1 MIGSVE
7 VVVSNGR
14 VSRSARRSLLSPI
27 VLLAFGWGVAGCG
40 SSTTPVSSVA
50 ASTTTTMPDTST
62 TSAASTTLPAFV
74 GGSTDPVMVPATGC
88 CAAGPTV
95 LLRTQ
100 SIEQRG
106 NYYRIAFEFSGPVTN
121 YHVRYVPL
129 PVRQDPSDQV
139 VELQG
144 DKAIQISFG
153 GTGLDQSQNPPVQTY
168 TGPQRI
174 VVGSGA
180 VRELVQIGDFEA
192 VMNWVIGVQGTPE
205 FRVSVEQNP
214 SQLIVEIAAA

>member
-1 MIGSVE
+1 M
-7 VVVSNGR
+7 SNGL

-27 VLLAFGWGVAGCG
+27 VLLAFGWAGAGCG
-40 SSTTPVSSVA
+40 SSSTPLSSA
-50 ASTTTTMPDTST
+50 DATTTLSVPDV
-62 TSAASTTLPAFV
+62 STTLPDFV

-106 NYYRIAFEFSGPVTN
+106 DYYRIVFEFSAPVAN

-144 DKAIQISFG
+144 DNAIQISIG
-153 GTGLDQSQNPPVQTY
+153 ATGLDQSQNPPVQTY
-168 TGPQRI
+168 AGSQRI
-174 VVGSGA
+174 VVGAGA
-180 VRELVQIGDFEA
+180 VREMVQIGDFEA

-214 SQLIVEIAAA
+214 SQLVIEIAAA

>member
-14 VSRSARRSLLSPI
+14 VSQSARRFLLSPI

-50 ASTTTTMPDTST
+50 ASTTTTVPDTST

-168 TGPQRI
+168 TGSQRI

-192 VMNWVIGVQGTPE
+192 VMNWVIGVQGTPQ
-205 FRVSVEQNP
+205 FRVMVEQNP
-214 SQLIVEIAAA
+214 PQLVIEIAAA

>member
-1 MIGSVE
+1 
-7 VVVSNGR
+7 
-14 VSRSARRSLLSPI
+14 
-27 VLLAFGWGVAGCG
+27 
-40 SSTTPVSSVA
+40 
-50 ASTTTTMPDTST
+50 
-62 TSAASTTLPAFV
+62 
-74 GGSTDPVMVPATGC
+74 MVPATGC

-106 NYYRIAFEFSGPVTN
+106 DYYRIVFGFSAPVTN

-144 DKAIQISFG
+144 DNALQISFG

-168 TGPQRI
+168 AGSQRI
-174 VVGSGA
+174 VVGAGA

-205 FRVSVEQNP
+205 FRVSAQQNP
-214 SQLIVEIAAA
+214 SQLVIEIAAA

>member
-1 MIGSVE
+1 M
-7 VVVSNGR
+7 
-14 VSRSARRSLLSPI
+14 
-27 VLLAFGWGVAGCG
+27 VLLAFGWAAAGCG
-40 SSTTPVSSVA
+40 SSSTPVSSVA
-50 ASTTTTMPDTST
+50 ASATSSLPDAST
-62 TSAASTTLPAFV
+62 VSDASTTLLAFV
-74 GGSTDPVMVPATGC
+74 GGSIEPVLVPASGC
-88 CAAGPTV
+88 CAAGPAV

-100 SIEQRG
+100 SSERRG
-106 NYYRIAFEFSGPVTN
+106 DYYRIAFEFSAPVTN

-144 DKAIQISFG
+144 DNAIQISIG
-153 GTGLDQSQNPPVQTY
+153 ATGLDQSQNPPVQTY
-168 TGPQRI
+168 AGSQRI

-205 FRVSVEQNP
+205 FRVSIEQNP
-214 SQLIVEIAAA
+214 PQLVIEIAAA

>member
-1 MIGSVE
+1 M
-7 VVVSNGR
+7 SNGR

-50 ASTTTTMPDTST
+50 ASTTTTVPDTST

-144 DKAIQISFG
+144 EKAIQISLAVLAL
-153 GTGLDQSQNPPVQTY
+153 TSRKTLRCRPIRVRSGLCW
-168 TGPQRI
+168 
-174 VVGSGA
+174 A
-180 VRELVQIGDFEA
+180 VALCA
-192 VMNWVIGVQGTPE
+192 NW
-205 FRVSVEQNP
+205 FRSVTLRP
-214 SQLIVEIAAA
+214 